1 MYTYFYVCSRCSVHV
16 YVVSISV
23 IHTCFWRQDLY
34 VNVMGVYVWYILA
47 CGRQCRTLDYFFP
60 LLLSSL
66 LCYGSICHSAWSD
79 ISAGLVG
86 STCSTPT
93 HSQSGDYMLMHSCLG
108 LHAHAAMPSFLYD
121 CCPYPYIGNTF
132 TRWDVSIPPYI
143 HTVFSA
149 QERANKFPHSY
160 PEAFWYRN
168 RSLGDWKP

>member
-1 MYTYFYVCSRCSVHV
+1 MCDTYLHV
-16 YVVSISV
+16 DASAGHWI
-23 IHTCFWRQDLY
+23 I
-34 VNVMGVYVWYILA
+34 
-47 CGRQCRTLDYFFP
+47 FFL

-132 TRWDVSIPPYI
+132 TRWEVSIPPYI

>member
-23 IHTCFWRQDLY
+23 IHTCIWRQDLY

-108 LHAHAAMPSFLYD
+108 LHAHAAMPSFFVWLL
-121 CCPYPYIGNTF
+121 PLSLHRKHFYPV
-132 TRWDVSIPPYI
+132 RRLHSSIY
-143 HTVFSA
+143 
-149 QERANKFPHSY
+149 SY
-160 PEAFWYRN
+160 CLQRTGK
-168 RSLGDWKP
+168 SK

>member
-1 MYTYFYVCSRCSVHV
+1 MCDTYLHV
-16 YVVSISV
+16 DASAGHWI
-23 IHTCFWRQDLY
+23 I
-34 VNVMGVYVWYILA
+34 
-47 CGRQCRTLDYFFP
+47 FFL

-108 LHAHAAMPSFLYD
+108 LHAHAAMPSFLYN

-168 RSLGDWKP
+168 RSLGDWKPSKKINFVIICNFPNNSLR